1 MTLTLYLHLLLMVV
15 HTFCAR
21 CAHPV
26 LFLACRQ
33 VAQKYR
39 NASLVLQ
46 ADAARKAD
54 EATAPAA
61 AAAGDTED
69 DDDDVVSEEV
79 ATASVLL
86 PEMVRLLSNAPKPA
100 ANTTSVVVVVVPAAA
115 TEGDDERLSVQITPA
130 KRIRKAALHKY
141 DA

>member
-79 ATASVLL
+79 A
-86 PEMVRLLSNAPKPA
+86 PA
-100 ANTTSVVVVVVPAAA
+100 ANTTSVVVVVVPAAAAA